1 MAFQSYCY
9 LRQGFIIVP
18 QQMSVSKWH
27 QLTNYKSPR
36 LICSCS
42 GSGWGLLHISA
53 ISKPPK
59 QFSKQQENSP
69 FGILLPFFM
78 KWFHFANKGLLGQL
92 NLCLCVSLIS
102 AGWYRDV
109 TLPMP
114 VAMHVCCV
122 GVAKRRAVPVERHSH
137 YFWNQLDQNV
147 FALLI
152 RAFDFQLPPRKKNF
166 QFTSYPKVYPKAA
179 QWADLMLEWSIVSLC
194 MLAKESRWSSMSSV
208 ASAMQKLLPCCINM
222 TWIFHTNKDHTLYS

>member
-36 LICSCS
+36 LICPCS
-42 GSGWGLLHISA
+42 GSGWGLPHISA

-59 QFSKQQENSP
+59 HFSKQQENSP

-122 GVAKRRAVPVERHSH
+122 GVAKRRAVPVERHSQ

-152 RAFDFQLPPRKKNF
+152 RAFDFQLPPRKK
-166 QFTSYPKVYPKAA
+166 TSN
-179 QWADLMLEWSIVSLC
+179 LRLTIHCE
-194 MLAKESRWSSMSSV
+194 
-208 ASAMQKLLPCCINM
+208 LLKCILKRHNEQ
-222 TWIFHTNKDHTLYS
+222 TSC